1 MASHRRSRSR
11 LGVPS
16 GRRTAAGL
24 TTAAL
29 TSLALLAQIAPSATA
44 VPREPRPSIEEVR
57 QRVETLYREAGSAT
71 QAYNGAKERTDAQQ
85 ARVDELLG
93 DVAEHTEQV
102 NEARRKLGSFA
113 AAQYRSGSA
122 HSTATLLLA
131 ADSKSLFDQSHLLAR
146 LTSRQQRALTDYEAW
161 RSAAATQRGKATQS
175 LASLTAAQEDLR
187 ARKKSVQAKLAEAR
201 KVLSRLTA
209 EEKARLAELVREKQ
223 AEAERRAKELAREQA
238 AKERE
243 EREQRER
250 EQREWEREE
259 RENDGDTSDGGGT
272 GDGSGQGE
280 DAGRGDGSGDTRPS
294 DPALPADTAKAQQA
308 IDFARAQ
315 LGKPYVWGA
324 TGPDSY
330 DCSGLTQGAW
340 KAAGV
345 TLPRTTWDQAKVGKR
360 IATTD
365 LAPGDLVFFYDDS
378 SHVGLYIGEGK
389 MIHAPRPGANVRIE
403 SIFTMPLYGNVR
415 PA

>member
-29 TSLALLAQIAPSATA
+29 TSLALLVQVAPSATA

-57 QRVETLYREAGSAT
+57 QRVDTLYREAGSAT

-93 DVAEHTEQV
+93 DVAEHTERV

-146 LTSRQQRALTDYEAW
+146 LTSRQQRALTDYEAR

-187 ARKKSVQAKLAEAR
+187 AKKKSVQAKLTEAR

-209 EEKARLAELVREKQ
+209 EEKARLAELERKKQ
-223 AEAERRAKELAREQA
+223 AEAERKAKELAREQA

-250 EQREWEREE
+250 EQREREE
-259 RENDGDTSDGGGT
+259 RENDGHTSDGGGT

-280 DAGRGDGSGDTRPS
+280 DADRGDGSGDTLPS

-340 KAAGV
+340 RAAGV
-345 TLPRTTWDQAKVGKR
+345 TLPRTTWDQVKVGTR

-365 LAPGDLVFFYDDS
+365 LAPGDLVFFYADS
-378 SHVGLYIGEGK
+378 SHVGLYIGEGQ
-389 MIHAPRPGANVRIE
+389 MIHAPKPGANVRIE

>member
-1 MASHRRSRSR
+1 MASHRRSRPR
-11 LGVPS
+11 LGMPS

-29 TSLALLAQIAPSATA
+29 VSLALLAQVAPPATA
-44 VPREPRPSIEEVR
+44 APREPRPSVEEVR
-57 QRVETLYREAGSAT
+57 QRVDTLYREAGSAT

-93 DVAEHTEQV
+93 DVAEHTERV

-146 LTSRQQRALTDYEAW
+146 MTSRQQRALTDYEAR

-187 ARKKSVQAKLAEAR
+187 AKKKSVRAKLAEAR
-201 KVLSRLTA
+201 KLLSRLTA
-209 EEKARLAELVREKQ
+209 EEKARLAELERKKQ
-223 AEAERRAKELAREQA
+223 AEAERKARELARQQA
-238 AKERE
+238 EKERE

-250 EQREWEREE
+250 EQREREE
-259 RENDGDTSDGGGT
+259 RENSGDTSDGGGT

-280 DAGRGDGSGDTRPS
+280 DAGAGDGSGDIRPS

-330 DCSGLTQGAW
+330 DCSGLTRGAW
-340 KAAGV
+340 QAAGV
-345 TLPRTTWDQAKVGKR
+345 ALPRTTWDQVKVGKR

-365 LAPGDLVFFYDDS
+365 LAPGDLVFFYEDS
-378 SHVGLYIGEGK
+378 SHVGLYIGEGQ

>member
-1 MASHRRSRSR
+1 MASHRRSRFR

-29 TSLALLAQIAPSATA
+29 TSLALLVQVAPSATA

-57 QRVETLYREAGSAT
+57 QRVDTLYREAGSAT

-93 DVAEHTEQV
+93 DVAEHTERV

-146 LTSRQQRALTDYEAW
+146 LTSRQQRALTDYEAR

-187 ARKKSVQAKLAEAR
+187 AKKKSVQAKLAEAR

-209 EEKARLAELVREKQ
+209 EEKARLAELERKKQ
-223 AEAERRAKELAREQA
+223 AEAERKAKELAREQA

-243 EREQRER
+243 EREQRE
-250 EQREWEREE
+250 QREREE

-280 DAGRGDGSGDTRPS
+280 DAGRGDGSGGTLPS

-345 TLPRTTWDQAKVGKR
+345 TLPRTTWDQVKVGKR

-378 SHVGLYIGEGK
+378 SHVGLYIGQGQ
-389 MIHAPRPGANVRIE
+389 MIHAPKPGANVRIE
-403 SIFTMPLYGNVR
+403 SIFTMPLHGNVR

>member
-29 TSLALLAQIAPSATA
+29 TSLALLVQVAPSATA

-57 QRVETLYREAGSAT
+57 QRVDTLYREAGSAT

-93 DVAEHTEQV
+93 DVAEHTERV
-102 NEARRKLGSFA
+102 NEVRRKLGSFA

-146 LTSRQQRALTDYEAW
+146 LTSRQQRALTDYEAR
-161 RSAAATQRGKATQS
+161 RSAAAIQRGKATQS

-187 ARKKSVQAKLAEAR
+187 AKKKSVQAKLTEAR

-209 EEKARLAELVREKQ
+209 EEKARLAELERKKQ
-223 AEAERRAKELAREQA
+223 AEAERKAKELAREQA

-250 EQREWEREE
+250 EQREREE
-259 RENDGDTSDGGGT
+259 RENDGHTSDGGGT

-280 DAGRGDGSGDTRPS
+280 DADRGDGSGDTLPS

-340 KAAGV
+340 RAAGV
-345 TLPRTTWDQAKVGKR
+345 TLPRTTWDQVKVGTR

-365 LAPGDLVFFYDDS
+365 LAPGDLVFFYADS
-378 SHVGLYIGEGK
+378 SHVGLYIGEGQ
-389 MIHAPRPGANVRIE
+389 MIHAPKPGANVRIE

>member
-11 LGVPS
+11 LDVPS

-29 TSLALLAQIAPSATA
+29 ASLALLAQVAPSATA

-57 QRVETLYREAGSAT
+57 QRVDTLYREAGSAT

-93 DVAEHTEQV
+93 DVAEHTERV

-113 AAQYRSGSA
+113 AAQYRGGSA

-131 ADSKSLFDQSHLLAR
+131 ADSKSFFDQSHLLAR
-146 LTSRQQRALTDYEAW
+146 MTSRQQRALTDYEAR
-161 RSAAATQRGKATQS
+161 RSAAATQRGRATRS

-187 ARKKSVQAKLAEAR
+187 AKKKSVRTKLAEAR
-201 KVLSRLTA
+201 ELLSRLTA
-209 EEKARLAELVREKQ
+209 EEKARLAELEREKQ
-223 AEAERRAKELAREQA
+223 AEAERKAKELAREQA
-238 AKERE
+238 EKERE
-243 EREQRER
+243 EREERER
-250 EQREWEREE
+250 EQREQEE
-259 RENDGDTSDGGGT
+259 RENDGDTSDGSGT
-272 GDGSGQGE
+272 GDGGGQGE

-294 DPALPADTAKAQQA
+294 DPAAPADTAKAQRA

-324 TGPDSY
+324 TGPSAY

-340 KAAGV
+340 RAAGV
-345 TLPRTTWDQAKVGKR
+345 TLPRTTWDQVKAGKR
-360 IATTD
+360 IATTN

-389 MIHAPRPGANVRIE
+389 MIHAPKPGANVRIE

>member
-11 LGVPS
+11 LGMPS
-16 GRRTAAGL
+16 GRHTAAGL

-29 TSLALLAQIAPSATA
+29 ASLALLAQVAPPATA
-44 VPREPRPSIEEVR
+44 VPREPRPSVEEVR
-57 QRVETLYREAGSAT
+57 QRVDTLYREAGSAT

-93 DVAEHTEQV
+93 DVAEHTERV

-131 ADSKSLFDQSHLLAR
+131 ADSKRLFDQSHLLAR
-146 LTSRQQRALTDYEAW
+146 MTSRQQRALTDYEAR

-187 ARKKSVQAKLAEAR
+187 AKKKSVRAKLAEAR
-201 KVLSRLTA
+201 KLLSRLTA
-209 EEKARLAELVREKQ
+209 EEKARLAELERKKQ
-223 AEAERRAKELAREQA
+223 AEAERKAKELARQQA
-238 AKERE
+238 EKERE
-243 EREQRER
+243 DREQREREQRER
-250 EQREWEREE
+250 EQRE
-259 RENDGDTSDGGGT
+259 NSGDTSDGGGT

-280 DAGRGDGSGDTRPS
+280 DAGPGDGSGDIRPS

-330 DCSGLTQGAW
+330 DCSGLTRGAW
-340 KAAGV
+340 QAAGV
-345 TLPRTTWDQAKVGKR
+345 TLPRTTWDQVKVGKR

-365 LAPGDLVFFYDDS
+365 LAPGDLVFFYEDS
-378 SHVGLYIGEGK
+378 SHVGLYIGEGQ

>member
-11 LGVPS
+11 LDVPS

-29 TSLALLAQIAPSATA
+29 VSLTLLAQVAPSATA
-44 VPREPRPSIEEVR
+44 APREPRPSIEEVQ
-57 QRVETLYREAGSAT
+57 QRVDTLYREAGSAT

-93 DVAEHTEQV
+93 DVAEHTERV

-146 LTSRQQRALTDYEAW
+146 MTSRQQRALTDYEAR
-161 RSAAATQRGKATQS
+161 RSAAAVQRGRATQS

-187 ARKKSVQAKLAEAR
+187 AKKKSVQTKLAEAR
-201 KVLSRLTA
+201 KLLSRLTA
-209 EEKARLAELVREKQ
+209 EEKARLAELERRKQ
-223 AEAERRAKELAREQA
+223 AEAERKAKELARQQA
-238 AKERE
+238 AKERA

-250 EQREWEREE
+250 EQREREE
-259 RENDGDTSDGGGT
+259 RENNGDTSDGGDT

-294 DPALPADTAKAQQA
+294 DPAPPADTAKAQQA

-324 TGPDSY
+324 TGPNSY

-345 TLPRTTWDQAKVGKR
+345 TLPRTTWDQVKVGKR

-389 MIHAPRPGANVRIE
+389 MIHAPKPGAHVRIE